1 MRTLM
6 FTAALAAS
14 FSLLTVPNV
23 QAKEAAPKASP
34 KANKAAE
41 PSRAALRQAV
51 VGDLMKARQA
61 KDKKAYEAAMR
72 RMIELQPMAGQY
84 RYELAAMHAS
94 NDDKTPAYDL
104 LLNLMQEGWGMKVEN
119 DELMKNIHGTE
130 VWDFIVE
137 GYGNNRK
144 PKGSVSKAFSV
155 STDMPLADAIAYDA
169 SRDAFLVGSA
179 KTGEVA
185 IVQADGSLKTLVPA
199 GKEHGQ
205 WSIFDVAVD
214 VKRNKLWVAS
224 TALPHFQRFNPAKD
238 AGKAGLF
245 EYDLKTGKQL
255 NAFVSPQLEGQ
266 QFFMS
271 NLTVSPS
278 GQVFAVDGPN
288 DALYTIAEGKLKRL
302 LHSENI
308 GSMRGLTV
316 SPDGQHVYIADYDY
330 GLIGMNIKK
339 GDIFGLGVGK
349 GINIYGLEALTM
361 EDDGHLLAV
370 QNGMTPKRVVR
381 LKLSDNRRSIS
392 MVEPVAIDES
402 LSAPT
407 LMAKKGKALYVI
419 GNSQKG
425 KYDAY
430 GKLKQGAKLDP
441 VQVLKVAIPEQK
453 ELPAPP
459 PVTKKAASEAAST
472 Q

>member
-6 FTAALAAS
+6 LTAAVAVSL
-14 FSLLTVPNV
+14 SLLASPAV
-23 QAKEAAPKASP
+23 QAKQETAKPTKQAKQA
-34 KANKAAE
+34 

-51 VGDLMKARQA
+51 VADLMKARKA
-61 KDKKAYEAAMR
+61 KDKKAYEAAMK
-72 RMIELQPMAGQY
+72 RMIDLQPMAGQY

-94 NDDKTPAYDL
+94 NDEKTPAYDL
-104 LLNLMQEGWGMKVEN
+104 LLNLMQEGWGMKVE
-119 DELMKNIHGTE
+119 DDTMLKNIHGTE

-137 GYGNNRK
+137 GYENNRK
-144 PKGSVSKAFSV
+144 PKGAVSKAFTV
-155 STDMPLADAIAYDA
+155 STDMPLTDAIAYDS

-199 GKEHGQ
+199 DKEHGQ

-214 VKRNKLWVAS
+214 AKRNKLWVAS

-238 AGKAGLF
+238 VGKAGLF

-278 GQVFAVDGPN
+278 GQVFVVDGPN
-288 DALYTIAEGKLKRL
+288 DAFYTIEEGKLKRL
-302 LHSENI
+302 LHSDNI
-308 GSMRGLTV
+308 GSMRDLAV
-316 SPDGQHVYIADYDY
+316 SPDGKYVYIADHDY
-330 GLIGMNIKK
+330 GLIGMNTQS

-349 GINIYGLEALTM
+349 GANIYGLEALVM

-381 LKLSDNRRSIS
+381 LKLSNNRRGVS
-392 MVEPVAIDES
+392 MVEPIAIDES
-402 LSAPT
+402 LNAPT

-430 GKLKQGAKLDP
+430 GKLKQGASIDP
-441 VQVLKVAIPEQK
+441 VQVLKVAIPKIQEQ
-453 ELPAPP
+453 PQPP
-459 PVTKKAASEAAST
+459 TPMAKPQAKAAEVN
-472 Q
+472 